1 MFLSP
6 SIASSSNFHL
16 CPFFHAFACVDR
28 SRVKVYMYI
37 VCAHTYLYETWSA
50 IPFWRKPPWP
60 KAQVSSEKDC
70 SDSDFHGVHIHG
82 QIFLVI
88 AFDSVQ
94 CPLLSIEVCFPED
107 EINEEAGGRRANVL
121 L

>member
-1 MFLSP
+1 MRRGLPFHFG
-6 SIASSSNFHL
+6 ASRL
-16 CPFFHAFACVDR
+16 G
-28 SRVKVYMYI
+28 SRLKCLAKKRVTI
-37 VCAHTYLYETWSA
+37 
-50 IPFWRKPPWP
+50 
-60 KAQVSSEKDC
+60 
-70 SDSDFHGVHIHG
+70 DFHGVHIHG

-94 CPLLSIEVCFPED
+94 CPLLSNEVCFPED